1 LEIEFRA
8 ERYNKKFTS
17 NFDDHVFIESRF
29 RFLNFG
35 IMGRIFI

>member
-17 NFDDHVFIESRF
+17 NFDDHIFIESAF
-29 RFLNFG
+29 RFWNFG
-35 IMGRIFI
+35 ILGRIFI